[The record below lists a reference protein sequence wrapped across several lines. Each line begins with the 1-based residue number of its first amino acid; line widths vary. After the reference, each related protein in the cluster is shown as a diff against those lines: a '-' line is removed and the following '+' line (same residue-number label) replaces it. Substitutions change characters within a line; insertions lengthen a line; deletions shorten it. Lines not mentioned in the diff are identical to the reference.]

1 MHSATLIDFLLSNDE
16 TVQVEQVIV
25 KSIHILNENVLVK
38 AKFYEGD
45 LLMTVLS
52 VDKVFWQSKPNL
64 WQKVIEI
71 LHSQEERI
79 KNQQVSFEMKVD
91 WYKRIDRF
99 KLHN

>member
-1 MHSATLIDFLLSNDE
+1 MNSATLIDILLSNDE

-25 KSIHILNENVLVK
+25 KSIHILNENVLEK

-45 LLMTVLS
+45 LLMTLLS
-52 VDKVFWQSKPNL
+52 VDKAFWQSKPNL
-64 WQKVIEI
+64 WRKVIEI

-79 KNQQVSFEMKVD
+79 TNQQVSFEMKVD
-91 WYKRIDRF
+91 WYERIDRF